1 MWKTAQES
9 EFPTCKARIGKSPL
23 RKAMEETAKEERK
36 CIKDEEIGPELFDRR
51 ETIFSSPAGR
61 NILPLV

>member
-1 MWKTAQES
+1 MQKTVQES
-9 EFPTCKARIGKSPL
+9 ELPTCKGKFGKSPL
-23 RKAMEETAKEERK
+23 RKAMEEITKEEME

-51 ETIFSSPAGR
+51 DTIYSSPAGR

>member
-1 MWKTAQES
+1 
-9 EFPTCKARIGKSPL
+9 
-23 RKAMEETAKEERK
+23 MEEIAKEERE

-51 ETIFSSPAGR
+51 DTIYSSPAGR